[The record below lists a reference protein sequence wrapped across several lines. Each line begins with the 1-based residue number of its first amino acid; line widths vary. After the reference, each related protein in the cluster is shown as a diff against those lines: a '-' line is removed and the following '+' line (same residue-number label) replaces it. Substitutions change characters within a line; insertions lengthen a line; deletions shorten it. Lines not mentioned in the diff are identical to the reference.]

1 MQKIRHSKT
10 VNQGTDW
17 KVQQPSDAMN
27 QLLHISKA
35 KGKKREKYTKNK
47 LVEKENRK
55 KRKRKTSEMSLLR
68 ELNAHSTY
76 RSINCN
82 RRHFSVC
89 QFMKNLSI

>member
-47 LVEKENRK
+47 LYG
-55 KRKRKTSEMSLLR
+55 RKRKQKKEKK
-68 ELNAHSTY
+68 ED
-76 RSINCN
+76 
-82 RRHFSVC
+82 F
-89 QFMKNLSI
+89 